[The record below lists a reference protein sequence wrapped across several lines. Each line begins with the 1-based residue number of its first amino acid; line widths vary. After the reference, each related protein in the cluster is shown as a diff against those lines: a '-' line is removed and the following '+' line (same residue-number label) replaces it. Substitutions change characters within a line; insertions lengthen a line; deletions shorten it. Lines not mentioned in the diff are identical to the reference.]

1 MKPESR
7 PLEKSTGTANEVY
20 VKISGVSKTYR
31 TGRVDALLDISLEI
45 TRGSFVAL
53 VGPSGCGKST
63 LLNLIGAVDTPSE
76 GDIWL
81 AGEQI
86 TSMSDRQLTDI
97 RRTRVGFIFQFF
109 NLLSTLTVFENVAVP
124 LELSG
129 VPAKQVEELVSTLLE
144 RVGIK
149 HRAKFYPQ
157 ELSGGEMQ
165 RTAIARALIHKPEI
179 IVADEPTGN
188 LDSDNGASIL
198 TLLRSLAGEN
208 GQTVVMATHSREA
221 AEISDRIV
229 EMKDGRIVNSRKS

>member
-1 MKPESR
+1 MKPEPR
-7 PLEKSTGTANEVY
+7 PVEESTTTANGVY
-20 VKISGVSKTYR
+20 VRLSGVSKTYR
-31 TGRVDALLDISLEI
+31 TGKVEALVDISLEI
-45 TRGSFVAL
+45 ARGSFVAL

-63 LLNLIGAVDTPSE
+63 LLNLIGAVDTPSS

-81 AGEQI
+81 GSEPI
-86 TSMSDRQLTDI
+86 TSLSDRQLTDI
-97 RRTRVGFIFQFF
+97 RRTRVGFVFQFF

-129 VPAKQVEELVSTLLE
+129 VPANQVDERVTALLD

-149 HRAKFYPQ
+149 HRSKFYPQ

-188 LDSDNGASIL
+188 LDSDNGATIL
-198 TLLRSLAGEN
+198 TLLRSLAVEN

-221 AEISDRIV
+221 AEIADRVV
-229 EMKDGRIVNSRKS
+229 EMKDGRIVHLQKS